1 MVGRIFE
8 GFGLKKQGSQGLV
21 LPKFN
26 HDKYLTDPCPQVHK
40 SSFFKKYEINQGV
53 YADPS
58 CEYIGGREKM
68 TIGPFWGF
76 FAAIYLLNSFICVKI
91 N

>member
-21 LPKFN
+21 LPKSN

-40 SSFFKKYEINQGV
+40 SSFFKKHEINQGV
-53 YADPS
+53 YADPF
-58 CEYIGGREKM
+58 CEYISGRGEDDHWALFGGSLR
-68 TIGPFWGF
+68 PFT
-76 FAAIYLLNSFICVKI
+76 C
-91 N
+91 